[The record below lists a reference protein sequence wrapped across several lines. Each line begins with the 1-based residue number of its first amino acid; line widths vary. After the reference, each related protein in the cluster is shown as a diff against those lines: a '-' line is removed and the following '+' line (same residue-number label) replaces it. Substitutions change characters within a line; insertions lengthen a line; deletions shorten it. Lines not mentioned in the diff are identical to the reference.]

1 MKRVI
6 ILLALFLLPI
16 LGSCQKDDSKELKA
30 IEEEL
35 KKSNA
40 RLEEMQRN
48 QIKEREGKA
57 IENMKSYFQ

>member
-1 MKRVI
+1 MKSAI
-6 ILLALFLLPI
+6 IFLALIFIPV
-16 LGSCQKDDSKELKA
+16 LGGCRKDDSEDLKV
-30 IEEEL
+30 IQEEL

-57 IENMKSYFQ
+57 MENQKSYFQ

>member
-1 MKRVI
+1 MTTTIVFSAV
-6 ILLALFLLPI
+6 L
-16 LGSCQKDDSKELKA
+16 LGSCQQDESKELKA
-30 IEEEL
+30 IQEEL

-57 IENMKSYFQ
+57 MENMKSYFK